1 MQSRTSKIQKK
12 TWSFEDYIQSLAR
25 QLDEGIQKQQLLA
38 KEDRERVF
46 ASSRLSYIESLGF
59 QPFEWQKRILNSK
72 SRRLAIDASRQAG
85 KSTIISSLPCHIAKY
100 KPGSLS
106 IVAAATEDQAR
117 EDKND
122 KILGFMSMDP
132 DYPQLVRD
140 SDKQI
145 ELDNGSRIIV
155 VPATDKSAR
164 GYSKPD
170 LVILDEASRIENIVY
185 NSAIRPMFT
194 NNPTGILVMLS
205 TPNGKEGFFHDI
217 FTRQDAT
224 WERYLIRTI
233 WEPIM
238 TGNGPDL
245 VKYMDLE
252 AFRAEQAAKGVY
264 ADYSP
269 RHMSYE
275 ERLEDLMDMGER
287 LFRQEFCGEF
297 VETEDSVFT
306 YEDIDRLFN
315 SKAQGLTEGINAAP
329 AASIDFGGF
338 LS

>member
-1 MQSRTSKIQKK
+1 MASRSSGTRTKA
-12 TWSFEDYIQSLAR
+12 WSFSDYTQSLAR
-25 QLDEGIQKQQLLA
+25 QLEEGIRKKQLLA
-38 KEDRERVF
+38 KEGRERLF
-46 ASSRLSYIESLGF
+46 ASDRLAYIRNLGF
-59 QPFEWQKRILNSK
+59 KKRLC
-72 SRRLAIDASRQAG
+72 IDASRQAG

-122 KILGFMSMDP
+122 KILGFISMDEDFP
-132 DYPQLVRD
+132 ALVRD

-145 ELDNGSRIIV
+145 ELSNGSRIIV

-170 LVILDEASRIENIVY
+170 LVILDEASRIDNLVY

-194 NNPTGILVMLS
+194 DNPDGILVMLS

-217 FTRQDAT
+217 FNRKDDI
-224 WERYLIRTI
+224 WDRYLIRTI

-245 VKYMDLE
+245 VKYMEPEELQ
-252 AFRAEQAAKGVY
+252 ALWAEKGVF

-297 VETEDSVFT
+297 VETVDSVFT

-315 SKAQGLTEGINAAP
+315 TKTKGLTGGISAAP
-329 AASIDFGGF
+329 AATIDFGGF
-338 LS
+338 LT

>member
-1 MQSRTSKIQKK
+1 MQSRSSRIQKA
-12 TWSFEDYIQSLAR
+12 WSFEDYTESLAR
-25 QLDEGIQKQQLLA
+25 QLEEGIKTQQLLD
-38 KEDRERVF
+38 KENRERIF
-46 ASSRLSYIESLGF
+46 ASNRCAFVENLGF
-59 QPFEWQKRILNSK
+59 EPFEWQKMILESK
-72 SRRLAIDASRQAG
+72 SKRMAIDCSRQAG
-85 KSTIISSLPCHIAKY
+85 KSTIVSTLPCHIAKY

-132 DYPQLVRD
+132 DYPRLVRN

-145 ELDNGSRIIV
+145 ELENGSRIIV

-170 LVILDEASRIENIVY
+170 IVILDEASRIDNLVY

-194 NNPTGILVMLS
+194 NNPEGILVMLS
-205 TPNGKEGFFHDI
+205 TPNGKEGFFYEI
-217 FTRQDAT
+217 FNRMDEI
-224 WERYLIRTI
+224 WERYLVRTI
-233 WEPIM
+233 WEPVN
-238 TGNGPDL
+238 TSHGLDL
-245 VKYMDLE
+245 VKFKNVEELK
-252 AFRAEQAAKGVY
+252 AEWAKKGVY

-275 ERLEDLMDMGER
+275 ERIEDLMDMGE
-287 LFRQEFCGEF
+287 LLYRQEFCCEF

-315 SKAQGLTEGINAAP
+315 TKTAGLESTEKAAP

-338 LS
+338 FK